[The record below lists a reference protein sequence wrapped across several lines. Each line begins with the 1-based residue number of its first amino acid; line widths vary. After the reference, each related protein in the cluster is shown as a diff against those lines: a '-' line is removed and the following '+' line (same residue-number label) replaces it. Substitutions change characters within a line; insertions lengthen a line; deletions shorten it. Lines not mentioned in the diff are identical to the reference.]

1 MSTRS
6 SSINALLAP
15 SLDELVTLTQQQAQA
30 VTGHESKPKLVV
42 SPYRFNPLGAH
53 IDHQGGSVLARCLD
67 QYTLLYFWPQ
77 RDGKCRVH
85 ANIDNTQW
93 QCAEFTAGDIA
104 DQHGWDAMA
113 RAAVTAFAAEF
124 YQIEEH
130 AEEHAKEHREGRGEK
145 PVRTDA
151 SGQLKGVDA
160 VVFGTLVSGGLSSS
174 ASVVL
179 AYLTALA
186 DVNDVIIEPK
196 QLVELVR
203 RVENEYRGLNN
214 GVQDQM
220 SIVFGKKHHLVQLDV
235 ERVTATAVADPCD
248 ADEIAFLMC
257 YSGVSR
263 DLVTG
268 SNFNTRVAECRE
280 AAACLFAGAEH
291 LGKVP
296 EARRTQAALMSLSEV
311 AQRRARHVFSEMQRV
326 HLGCAAW
333 AAGDWQSFGQLMN
346 DSCYSS
352 INYYESGSPWLI
364 DLHTMAKTID
374 GVYGSRFSGGGFG
387 GCLFML
393 IKADKAMSVADDL
406 LNQYLQK
413 YPELAGKA
421 RVCLAQSESTVR
433 VVLP

>member
-6 SSINALLAP
+6 SSVNALLAP

-30 VTGHESKPKLVV
+30 VTGRESKPRLVV

-85 ANIDNTQW
+85 ANIENTRW

-124 YQIEEH
+124 YQIEEQGDKS
-130 AEEHAKEHREGRGEK
+130 ARAVTK
-145 PVRTDA
+145 
-151 SGQLKGVDA
+151 GQLKGVDA
-160 VVFGTLVSGGLSSS
+160 VVFGTLISGGLSSS

-186 DVNDVIIEPK
+186 DVNDITLEPK

-235 ERVTATAVADPCD
+235 ERVTATAVADPHD
-248 ADEIAFLMC
+248 ADDVAFLMC

-268 SNFNTRVAECRE
+268 SNFNTRVAECRD
-280 AAACLFAGAEH
+280 AAASLFAGAEH
-291 LGKVP
+291 LGEVP

-311 AQRRARHVFSEMQRV
+311 AQRRARHVFGEMQRV

-393 IKADKAMSVADDL
+393 IKAETAVTVADDL
-406 LNQYLQK
+406 LDQYLQK

-421 RVCLAQSESTVR
+421 RVSLAQSESTVR